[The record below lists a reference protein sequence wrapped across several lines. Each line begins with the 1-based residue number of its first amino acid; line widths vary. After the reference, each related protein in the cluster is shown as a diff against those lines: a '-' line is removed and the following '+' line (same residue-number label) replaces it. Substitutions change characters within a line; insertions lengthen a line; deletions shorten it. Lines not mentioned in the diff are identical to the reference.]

1 MPVSIRV
8 DISPAELIDKLT
20 ILEIKRERVQES
32 AKRPHVEF
40 EYASLRSAYDQQ
52 IDASEALL
60 ALYRELRE
68 VNLRLWDLEDEVRGC
83 ERRRDFGASFVAL
96 ARSVYSTNDRRYEI
110 KRAINTLLG
119 SALIEEKLYRPR

>member
-1 MPVSIRV
+1 MNESVRDPGGRSKPAVSIQV
-8 DISPAELIDKLT
+8 KISPAELIDKLT

-52 IDASEALL
+52 IDASDALL

-68 VNLRLWDLEDEVRGC
+68 VNLQLWDIEDEIRHC
-83 ERRRDFGASFVAL
+83 EQRKDFGAAFAAL
-96 ARSVYSTNDRRYEI
+96 ARSVYVTNDR
-110 KRAINTLLG
+110 
-119 SALIEEKLYRPR
+119 